1 MYFDFEDGHP
11 DLQRVPSALTA
22 REGVLLSIIV
32 HLTITLVAVLL
43 PKTEWWKAREA
54 ARQAE
59 LERMQASAVQK
70 QRDQPRFVFVQP
82 QVELAPRTPPPPEA
96 PPSDRDRSAVTREA
110 APVPTNPQPRSRGNT
125 PEFVEPSPPPAP
137 PQVARN
143 PGPVTPPSP
152 PAPPAQTRASTPGE
166 APDALRL
173 PSGANPQV
181 ARRDAPPGGQP
192 APASSPLGQALR
204 NLSRYAEQA
213 AYDNP
218 NGGGS
223 GAFGPAIQFD
233 TKGVEFGPWIRR
245 FIAQVKRNW
254 FVPYAAMSLKGHV
267 VITFNVHKSGALTD
281 LTVIG
286 PSSVDSFNNAA
297 FNALAASNPTEP
309 LPMEYPS
316 DKAFFTVTFYYNE
329 PPPSQ

>member
-11 DLQRVPSALTA
+11 DLARVPSALTA

-32 HLTITLVAVLL
+32 HLTIALVAVLL
-43 PKTEWWKAREA
+43 PETGWWKAREA

-59 LERMQASAVQK
+59 LERIQQAMVQK

-82 QVELAPRTPPPPEA
+82 QVELAPRNIPPPEA
-96 PPSDRDRSAVTREA
+96 PPSDLDRNAVTREV
-110 APVPTNPQPRSRGNT
+110 APVPTNRQPLSRGNT

-143 PGPVTPPSP
+143 QGPLSPPTP
-152 PAPPAQTRASTPGE
+152 PAPQNQARATNPGE
-166 APDALRL
+166 APDAMRF
-173 PSGANPQV
+173 PN
-181 ARRDAPPGGQP
+181 GG
-192 APASSPLGQALR
+192 SSPAYRREPESGQAAATSPLSQALK

-213 AYDNP
+213 AYENP
-218 NGGGS
+218 NGGQS
-223 GAFGPAIQFD
+223 NAFGPAIQFD

-267 VITFNVHKSGALTD
+267 VITFNVHKNGALTD

-297 FNALAASNPTEP
+297 FNALATSNPTEP
-309 LPMEYPS
+309 LPIEYPS

>member
-11 DLQRVPSALTA
+11 DLARVPSALTA

-32 HLTITLVAVLL
+32 HLAIALVAVLL
-43 PKTEWWKAREA
+43 PETGWWKAREA

-59 LERMQASAVQK
+59 LERIQQTMVQK

-82 QVELAPRTPPPPEA
+82 QVELAPRNVPPPEA
-96 PPSDRDRSAVTREA
+96 PPSDLDRNAVTREA
-110 APVPTNPQPRSRGNT
+110 APVPTNRQPFSRGNT

-143 PGPVTPPSP
+143 QGPLSPPTP
-152 PAPPAQTRASTPGE
+152 PAPQNQARATNPGE
-166 APDALRL
+166 APDAMRF
-173 PSGANPQV
+173 PN
-181 ARRDAPPGGQP
+181 GG
-192 APASSPLGQALR
+192 SSPAYRREPESGQAAATSPLSQALK

-213 AYDNP
+213 AYENP
-218 NGGGS
+218 NGGQS
-223 GAFGPAIQFD
+223 NAFGPAIQFD

-267 VITFNVHKSGALTD
+267 VITFNVHKNGALTD

-297 FNALAASNPTEP
+297 FNALATSNPTEP
-309 LPMEYPS
+309 LPIEYPS

>member
-11 DLQRVPSALTA
+11 DLPRVPSALTP

-32 HLTITLVAVLL
+32 HLALALVAVIL
-43 PKTEWWKAREA
+43 PKTEWWQAREA

-59 LERMQASAVQK
+59 LARRQVAVVEPR
-70 QRDQPRFVFVQP
+70 RDQPRFVFVQP
-82 QVELAPRTPPPPEA
+82 QVELEPLAPPPPAA
-96 PPSDRDRSAVTREA
+96 PLSDRDRTAVSREA
-110 APVPTNPQPRSRGNT
+110 APVPTNPQPFSRGNT
-125 PEFVEPSPPPAP
+125 PEFVEPSPPPSP

-143 PGPVTPPSP
+143 PGPLTPPRPPSP
-152 PAPPAQTRASTPGE
+152 QAQARAE
-166 APDALRL
+166 APGQAPDSMRL
-173 PSGANPQV
+173 PPSGATP
-181 ARRDAPPGGQP
+181 AYRREEAGGSTP
-192 APASSPLGQALR
+192 SPSSPLGQALR

-213 AYDNP
+213 AYENP
-218 NGGGS
+218 DGGGS

-267 VITFNVHKSGALTD
+267 VITFNVHKTGALTD

-309 LPMEYPS
+309 LPPEYPS
-316 DKAFFTVTFYYNE
+316 DRAFFTVTFYYNE
-329 PPPSQ
+329 PPPTP